1 MDGRNQLAGKRSA
14 TGIEVGPND
23 SVGPQREQR
32 RITQQRKGCQIGIGD
47 ITARPTPSGDVIAVI
62 VLGIQKAGISYLGQ
76 ALDEWT
82 IGQVIDAV
90 ERQHP
95 RSRAVSGAP
104 QLRARVFGDDILRGG
119 AARDRRHSAM
129 SPEVEGMLKG
139 QTGVRRVSGI
149 RVRLPKVG
157 VQVPEQAGHV
167 EFPRRNA
174 LVAEELTGGG
184 IRIAG
189 LIMGIV
195 EVDRLIGR
203 NYQVGDTVQEAIVAR
218 VRSVGIGQHT
228 NPLGITHMPHPVGA
242 DGPAGDI
249 PLEDVTVGFEAPVAI
264 EVEVKAVFERIHSS
278 VHAPNASDHRDS
290 RVVIQIGQHPSIFE
304 DLGRVVQV
312 KRTAL
317 VQVRNIGQCRVPL
330 VGLRSAQRQPL
341 AGGGEAPSIKRSNE
355 IRGDEQRG
363 RLPHS

>member
-1 MDGRNQLAGKRSA
+1 MAGKRSA
-14 TGIEVGPND
+14 TGIQIGPND

-32 RITQQRKGCQIGIGD
+32 RITQQREGCQVGIGD
-47 ITARPTPSGDVIAVI
+47 ITARPTPSDVVAVI
-62 VLGIQKAGISYLGQ
+62 EQAGISYLGQ

-82 IGQVIDAV
+82 IGEVIHAV
-90 ERQHP
+90 EWQHP
-95 RSRAVSGAP
+95 RGRGGVSGGP
-104 QLRARVFGDDILRGG
+104 QLGAGVFGKNVLGSG
-119 AARDRRHSAM
+119 SAGHRRHSAM
-129 SPEVEGMLKG
+129 SPEVEGMLEG
-139 QTGVRRVSGI
+139 QAGVRRVGGV
-149 RVRLPKVG
+149 RVCLPKVG

-167 EFPRRNA
+167 EFPRRHA

-203 NYQVGDTVQEAIVAR
+203 NHQVGDAVQEAIVAR
-218 VRSVGIGQHT
+218 VRAVGIGQHT
-228 NPLGITHMPHPVGA
+228 DPLGITHVPNPVGA

-249 PLEDVTVGFEAPVAI
+249 TLEDVTIGFEAPVAI
-264 EVEVKAVFERIHSS
+264 EVEVKAVFERIGPS

-290 RVVIQIGQHPSIFE
+290 RVVVQIGQHPSIFE
-304 DLGRVVQV
+304 DLSRVVQV
-312 KRTAL
+312 ERTAL

-330 VGLRSAQRQPL
+330 VGQCSAQRQPL
-341 AGGGEAPSIKRSNE
+341 AGGGEAPSIKRRNE
-355 IRGDEQRG
+355 IRGNEQRG

>member
-23 SVGPQREQR
+23 SVGPQREQC
-32 RITQQRKGCQIGIGD
+32 RITQQREGCQVGIGD
-47 ITARPTPSGDVIAVI
+47 ITARPTPSDVVAVI
-62 VLGIQKAGISYLGQ
+62 EQTRISYLGQ
-76 ALDEWT
+76 ALDEWA
-82 IGQVIDAV
+82 IGEVIHAV
-90 ERQHP
+90 GRQHP
-95 RSRAVSGAP
+95 RSRGGVSGGP
-104 QLRARVFGDDILRGG
+104 QLGAGVFGKDFLRGG

-129 SPEVEGMLKG
+129 SPEVEGMLEG
-139 QTGVRRVSGI
+139 QAGVRRVGGI
-149 RVRLPKVG
+149 RVSLPKVG
-157 VQVPEQAGHV
+157 VQIPEQAGHV
-167 EFPRRNA
+167 EFPRRYA

-203 NYQVGDTVQEAIVAR
+203 DHQVGDAVQEAIVAR
-218 VRSVGIGQHT
+218 VRAIRIGQHT
-228 NPLGITHMPHPVGA
+228 NPLGITHMPHPVSA

-249 PLEDVTVGFEAPVAI
+249 TLEDVPVGFEAPVAI

-278 VHAPNASDHRDS
+278 VHASNASDHRDS
-290 RVVIQIGQHPSIFE
+290 RVVIQIGQHPAIFE

-312 KRTAL
+312 ERAAL

-341 AGGGEAPSIKRSNE
+341 ASGGEAPSIKRSNE
-355 IRGDEQRG
+355 IRGDEQSG
-363 RLPHS
+363 RLPHF